1 LSFQAKAKTHVR
13 FTGSS
18 IRSTRWPSIE
28 RVAKLLTQHNAQL
41 WIGHD
46 KDITSK
52 IDRAPSFINS

>member
-1 LSFQAKAKTHVR
+1 VSFQAKAKIHVR

-46 KDITSK
+46 KDITS
-52 IDRAPSFINS
+52 